1 MSSLVIGIT
10 VGLTLGGTFVLI
22 ALGMVLGFRAT
33 STLNFAHGQFMVF
46 AAFMVGHWQ
55 ATSGRPWWVDV
66 TASIAIMAAI
76 GAVFYRLVLQPTIGL
91 PHYVGLIASLGVAA
105 IFDGLIG
112 IVFGAD
118 NQYVIRIPVLPEGTF
133 EIAGVAVSTQ
143 DIVLAAFSFA
153 LAGVVAAV
161 LRFTQLG
168 VRVRAVGQHPVLASQ
183 GGINVRAVY
192 MGSWAIASALAGVA
206 GIVYGATSVVGTSM
220 VEVALLAF
228 PAMLL
233 GGIDS
238 ITGAIVGGVLVGL
251 LQGVVYAFLGG
262 GLVALVTYAVL
273 LGVMLI
279 RPRGLFG
286 TREVAR
292 A

>member
-1 MSSLVIGIT
+1 MSELVISVT

-33 STLNFAHGQFMVF
+33 STLNFAHGQFMVLGGF
-46 AAFMVGHWQ
+46 IAGYWQ

-66 TASIAIMAAI
+66 IPSIVILGAV

-105 IFDGLIG
+105 IADGLMG
-112 IVFGAD
+112 IIFGAES
-118 NQYVIRIPVLPEGTF
+118 QYLIRIPILPDGVVR
-133 EIAGVAVSTQ
+133 IAGVRVSSESL
-143 DIVLAAFSFA
+143 VLAAFSFA
-153 LAGVVAAV
+153 LAGAVAAV

-168 VRVRAVGQHPVLASQ
+168 LRVRAVGQHPVLASQ

-206 GIVYGATSVVGTSM
+206 GIVYGATSVVGTDM

-238 ITGAIVGGVLVGL
+238 VTGAIVGGVLIGL
-251 LQGVVYAFLGG
+251 LNGVVLVFLGG
-262 GLVALVTYAVL
+262 GAVTAITYTVL
-273 LGVMLI
+273 LLVILI
-279 RPRGLFG
+279 RPSGLFG